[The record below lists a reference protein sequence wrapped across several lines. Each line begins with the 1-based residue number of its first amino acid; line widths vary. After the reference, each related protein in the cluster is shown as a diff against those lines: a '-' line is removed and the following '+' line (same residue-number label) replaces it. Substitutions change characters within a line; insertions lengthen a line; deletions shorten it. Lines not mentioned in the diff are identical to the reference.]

1 MINEKNHD
9 PLDVVFDRA
18 ISGNIILKN
27 PNILNSDY
35 IPEKLPFRDKQIIAI
50 GQTLAPLLKGS
61 RCSNLLLYGKTG
73 TGKTVVSHYV
83 INRLTEKS
91 SHTNNKIRLAY
102 TNTRVSGTGYR
113 VLSDLASAVDLD
125 IPFTGLA
132 IGEVLKR
139 IINIISKNEYFVVF
153 ILDEI
158 DYLVKTYGDN
168 ILYEITRS
176 INSLHPGFISII
188 GISNDLQFKEYLDP
202 RVLSSLGE
210 EEIVFPPYT
219 AEEIKSILEQR
230 AIMAFEENSF
240 SLGAINLCAALAGSE
255 HGDARRAV
263 DLLRVSAEISDR
275 EGANKLDEKH
285 VRIALQKM
293 ERDRIYDALNSLPL
307 QAKVLLLSILYSDN
321 NCSTGQVYE
330 KYELICKKT
339 GIEILTQRRI
349 SGLLSE
355 LDLLGLISTNVIST
369 GRYGRTKKIKSL
381 ISIEIVKEVFTK
393 DTVLS
398 SIIQ

>member
-1 MINEKNHD
+1 MINKKNHD

-91 SHTNNKIRLAY
+91 SCTNNKIRLAY

-113 VLSDLASAVDLD
+113 VLSDLASSVDLD

-230 AIMAFEENSF
+230 AIMAFKENSF

-275 EGANKLDEKH
+275 EGATKLDEKH

-307 QAKVLLLSILYSDN
+307 QAKVLLLSILYSNN

-381 ISIEIVKEVFTK
+381 ISIELVKEVFTK
-393 DTVLS
+393 DTVLC
-398 SIIQ
+398 SIIH